1 MQQLYGLTKLALLN
15 TAGYAKCV
23 IPLDKSSSICA
34 PNNTGKSSVINALQF
49 PLIND
54 LRLTEWDGHD
64 LEETRKFY
72 FSSDQ
77 SYILLEANLPHGK
90 VVIGVAG
97 LGKIAGYAHQFF
109 CYNGPLVL
117 DDYLEQ
123 KGDGQTIV
131 KYTKLF
137 NHLGGKGYSP
147 IELKAQELNALLTG
161 GATPFDGDINLK
173 MIPLNNVQDA
183 AVYKEIFRRIL
194 NLHKLG
200 ASDVK
205 RFMLR
210 VFERHMSNAKVDFY
224 EVWRRAFDKVNRS
237 RRELKALE
245 SMQEPIAALESMLE
259 HQTVL
264 KGKLAAYAPRIDTAL
279 VEYDEYQSQQL
290 AELDEALGDIEQE
303 KAEFEQRQ
311 SLYVQQSRDI
321 ERKLTQIE
329 QWFGDYRALHG
340 EFELVNPADLERSL
354 KQLKNDYEALSHSI
368 ASAQG
373 QSLHTLDF
381 RIKETQK
388 QIKSLKLQLKNLE
401 YNLFTRM
408 REDLSLKE
416 VEEISR
422 ILNPDILSFAT
433 TGGGDVTISDED
445 AFGDFL
451 SALSDAVRGGVLT
464 LPGAEI
470 KLKKLQPVQI
480 QTGED
485 KEQLTAQL
493 EALERALLE
502 LNRQREVASD
512 VAGKQ
517 AEKDALYEE
526 LMSLEA
532 ALKRHQQYQIMCQSV
547 DAQQALKDQLDLE
560 REQVDELLAEVQ
572 QGAGSI
578 ADRRSIIKSK
588 KDLIARQS
596 ERLRQVKSE
605 RIDQDLDFYSGKVTP
620 YPIEIQID
628 FDNLADLVHRFNK
641 DCQELRNFDINVR
654 NTYLHIYNAGITK
667 FDNESDEFGKYQK
680 LIAAFHNLDNERD
693 AVERQARVA
702 LTEVAATIKGLR
714 QDLDRL
720 RREMN
725 AFNKGISQHRISNL
739 KDFKINV
746 IPRKM
751 LIESIDTIINTSNL
765 YEQGDTLD
773 LLSQEPVS
781 EKAVNAAKDH
791 IISLAAEKAGLTLS
805 DLFDIRFEVVNR
817 AGDVEHFDKIDSA
830 GSNGTRIT
838 IKLLCGM
845 LFIRHLL
852 SDKEQNLYRIPIY
865 IDEAAD
871 IDPQNQQAIID
882 TALGFGFVPVF
893 ASVKPQ
899 ISCDYIVPIRTVQNG
914 AQNWVDEKDWIEV
927 EPLTR
932 EEEAVISG
940 SDADESG
947 EVTEDAPEM
956 V

>member
-1 MQQLYGLTKLALLN
+1 MQNLYGLSKLALLN

-64 LEETRKFY
+64 LDETRKFY

-77 SYILLEANLPHGK
+77 SYILLEADLPQGP

-109 CYNGPLVL
+109 CYQGK
-117 DDYLEQ
+117 LELEHYTQ
-123 KGDGQTIV
+123 GKTII
-131 KYTKLF
+131 KFTKLF
-137 NHLGGKGYSP
+137 NHLKEQGFNP
-147 IELKAQELNALLTG
+147 LELKAQELNALLTG

-173 MIPLNNVQDA
+173 MIPLNNVQDSA
-183 AVYKEIFRRIL
+183 IYKEIFRRIL

-210 VFERHMSNAKVDFY
+210 VFERHMSNSKVDFY
-224 EVWRRAFDKVNRS
+224 EVWRRSFDKVNRAK
-237 RRELKALE
+237 RELKALE
-245 SMQEPIAALESMLE
+245 SMQEPISALESMLE
-259 HQTVL
+259 NQTVL
-264 KGKLAAYAPRIDTAL
+264 KGKLAAYAPKIDQAL
-279 VEYDEYQSQQL
+279 IDFDSYQEEQL
-290 AELDEALGDIEQE
+290 SELNIALEDIEHE
-303 KAEFEQRQ
+303 KHEFEQKQ
-311 SLYVQQSRDI
+311 QLYVQQSRDI
-321 ERKLTQIE
+321 ERRQTQIE
-329 QWFGDYRALHG
+329 QWFLDFNALKS
-340 EFELVNPADLERSL
+340 EFELVNMATLKVSLSQL
-354 KQLKNDYEALSHSI
+354 KQDYESLSHSLN
-368 ASAQG
+368 SAQG
-373 QSLHTLDF
+373 QSLHTLDY
-381 RIKETQK
+381 RISETQK

-401 YNLFTRM
+401 FNLFTRM

-422 ILNPDILSFAT
+422 LLNPDILSFAT
-433 TGGGDVTISDED
+433 TSSGDIDITDED
-445 AFGDFL
+445 AFGEFL
-451 SALSDAVRGGVLT
+451 QQLSDNVKGGVLT
-464 LPGAEI
+464 LPGATI
-470 KLKKLQPVQI
+470 KLKKLSTVQM
-480 QTGED
+480 QSGEN

-493 EALERALLE
+493 SALEHSLNEFKQQRDVAANVAQKQKEKEALY
-502 LNRQREVASD
+502 D
-512 VAGKQ
+512 
-517 AEKDALYEE
+517 E
-526 LMSLEA
+526 LMSGES
-532 ALKRHQQYQIMCQSV
+532 ALKRFEQYEVMLQSI
-547 DAQQALKDQLDLE
+547 DAQAMLKEQLLAE
-560 REQVDELLAEVQ
+560 REQVDDYLQ
-572 QGAGSI
+572 DIQKNSGSI

-588 KDLIARQS
+588 KEFISRQS

-605 RIDQDLDFYSGKVTP
+605 RIDHTLDLYSGKVTP
-620 YPIEIQID
+620 YMIDVQID
-628 FDNLADLVHRFNK
+628 FDNLSDLVHHFNK

-667 FDNESDEFGKYQK
+667 FDNENDEFSKYQK
-680 LIAAFHNLDNERD
+680 LISAFHNIDNERD

-714 QDLDRL
+714 EDLDRL

-725 AFNKGISQHRISNL
+725 SFNKGISQHRISNL
-739 KDFKINV
+739 QAFKINV

-751 LIESIDTIINTSNL
+751 LVDSIDTIISTSNQF
-765 YEQGDTLD
+765 EQGDTLD
-773 LLSQEPVS
+773 LLSQEPTS
-781 EKAVNAAKDH
+781 ESAVNEAKDH
-791 IISLAAEKAGLTLS
+791 LIKLASDKAGLTLT

-817 AGDVEHFDKIDSA
+817 AGETEHFEKIDSA

-845 LFIRHLL
+845 LFIRYLL
-852 SDKEQNLYRIPIY
+852 SDQEQNLYRIPIY

-871 IDPQNQQAIID
+871 IDPQNQKAIIE
-882 TALGFGFVPVF
+882 TALSFGFVPIF

-899 ISCDYIVPIRTVQNG
+899 VSCNYIVPIRSVKDG

-927 EPLTR
+927 EH
-932 EEEAVISG
+932 SN
-940 SDADESG
+940 D
-947 EVTEDAPEM
+947 
-956 V
+956 

>member
-1 MQQLYGLTKLALLN
+1 MKNLYGLSKLALLN

-64 LEETRKFY
+64 LDETRKFY

-77 SYILLEANLPHGK
+77 SYILLEANLPHGS

-97 LGKIAGYAHQFF
+97 LGKIAGYAHQYF
-109 CYNGPLVL
+109 CYQGKL
-117 DDYLEQ
+117 DLEQ
-123 KGDGQTIV
+123 YTQGKTII
-131 KYTKLF
+131 KFTKLF
-137 NHLGGKGYSP
+137 NHLKSLNYNP

-173 MIPLNNVQDA
+173 MIPLNNVQDSSI
-183 AVYKEIFRRIL
+183 YKEIFRRIL

-210 VFERHMSNAKVDFY
+210 VFERHMSNSKVDFY
-224 EVWRRAFDKVNRS
+224 EVWRRSFDKVNRS
-237 RRELKALE
+237 KRELKALE

-259 HQTVL
+259 NQTVL
-264 KGKLAAYAPRIDTAL
+264 KGKLAAYAPKIDQAL
-279 VEYDEYQSQQL
+279 IDFDTYQESQLSEL
-290 AELDEALGDIEQE
+290 AIALEDIEHE
-303 KAEFEQRQ
+303 KHEFEQKQ

-321 ERKLTQIE
+321 ERRQTQIE
-329 QWFGDYRALHG
+329 QWFLDYDALKS
-340 EFELVNPADLERSL
+340 EFELVNKATLKTSLTQL
-354 KQLKNDYEALSHSI
+354 KQDYESLSHSI
-368 ASAQG
+368 TSAQG
-373 QSLHTLDF
+373 QSLHTLDY
-381 RIKETQK
+381 RISETQK

-401 YNLFTRM
+401 FNLFTRM

-433 TGGGDVTISDED
+433 TTNGDITIDDED
-445 AFGDFL
+445 AFGEFL
-451 SALSDAVRGGVLT
+451 SLLSENVKGGVLT
-464 LPGAEI
+464 LPGASI
-470 KLKKLQPVQI
+470 KLKKLSPVQM
-480 QTGED
+480 QSGEN

-493 EALERALLE
+493 SALEHSLKE
-502 LNRQREVASD
+502 FKQQRD
-512 VAGKQ
+512 VAANVADKQ
-517 AEKDALYEE
+517 KEKDALYDE
-526 LMSLEA
+526 LMSAES
-532 ALKRHQQYQIMCQSV
+532 ALKRLEQFDIMQQSV
-547 DAQQALKDQLDLE
+547 EAQAMLKEQLLAE
-560 REQVDELLAEVQ
+560 REQVDDYLQ
-572 QGAGSI
+572 DIQKNSGSI
-578 ADRRSIIKSK
+578 ADRRSLIKSK
-588 KDLIARQS
+588 QEQINRQT

-605 RIDQDLDFYSGKVTP
+605 RIDHTLDLYSGKVTP
-620 YPIEIQID
+620 YMIDITVD
-628 FDNLADLVHRFNK
+628 FDNLSDLVHHFNK

-654 NTYLHIYNAGITK
+654 NTYLHVYNAGITK
-667 FDNESDEFGKYQK
+667 FDNENDEYTKYQK
-680 LIAAFHNLDNERD
+680 LISAFHNIDNERD

-714 QDLDRL
+714 EDLDRL

-725 AFNKGISQHRISNL
+725 SFNKGISQHRISNL
-739 KDFKINV
+739 QAFKINV

-751 LIESIDTIINTSNL
+751 LVDSIDTIISTSHQF
-765 YEQGDTLD
+765 EQGDTLD
-773 LLSQEPVS
+773 LLSQEPYNES
-781 EKAVNAAKDH
+781 AVNEAKDH
-791 IISLAAEKAGLTLS
+791 LIKLASDKAGLTLT

-817 AGDVEHFDKIDSA
+817 AGETEHFEKIDSA

-845 LFIRHLL
+845 LFIRYLL
-852 SDKEQNLYRIPIY
+852 SDQEQNLYRIPIY

-871 IDPQNQQAIID
+871 IDPQNQKAIIE
-882 TALGFGFVPVF
+882 TALSFGFVPIF

-899 ISCDYIVPIRTVQNG
+899 ISCDYIVPIRSVKDG

-927 EPLTR
+927 EHN
-932 EEEAVISG
+932 
-940 SDADESG
+940 
-947 EVTEDAPEM
+947 
-956 V
+956 

>member
-1 MQQLYGLTKLALLN
+1 MKNLYGLSKLALLN

-64 LEETRKFY
+64 LDETRKFY

-77 SYILLEANLPHGK
+77 SYILLEANLPHGS

-97 LGKIAGYAHQFF
+97 LGKIAGYAHQYF
-109 CYNGPLVL
+109 CYQGKL
-117 DDYLEQ
+117 DLEQ
-123 KGDGQTIV
+123 YTQGKTII
-131 KYTKLF
+131 KFTKLF
-137 NHLGGKGYSP
+137 NHLKSLNYNP

-173 MIPLNNVQDA
+173 MIPLNNVQDSSI
-183 AVYKEIFRRIL
+183 YKEIFRRIL

-210 VFERHMSNAKVDFY
+210 VFERHMSNSKVDFY
-224 EVWRRAFDKVNRS
+224 EVWRRSFDKVNRS
-237 RRELKALE
+237 KRELKALE

-259 HQTVL
+259 NQTVL
-264 KGKLAAYAPRIDTAL
+264 KGKLAAYAPKIDQAL
-279 VEYDEYQSQQL
+279 IDFDTYQESQL
-290 AELDEALGDIEQE
+290 NELGIALEDIEHE
-303 KAEFEQRQ
+303 KHEFEQKQ

-321 ERKLTQIE
+321 ERRQTQIE
-329 QWFGDYRALHG
+329 QWFLDYDALKS
-340 EFELVNPADLERSL
+340 EFELVNKATLKTSLTQL
-354 KQLKNDYEALSHSI
+354 KQDYESLSHSI
-368 ASAQG
+368 TSAQG
-373 QSLHTLDF
+373 QSLHTLDY
-381 RIKETQK
+381 RISETQK

-401 YNLFTRM
+401 FNLFTRM

-433 TGGGDVTISDED
+433 TTNGDITIDDED
-445 AFGDFL
+445 AFGEFL
-451 SALSDAVRGGVLT
+451 SLLSENVKGGVLT
-464 LPGAEI
+464 LPGASI
-470 KLKKLQPVQI
+470 KLKKLSSVQM
-480 QTGED
+480 QSGEN

-493 EALERALLE
+493 NALEHSLKE
-502 LNRQREVASD
+502 FKQQRD
-512 VAGKQ
+512 VAANVADKQ
-517 AEKDALYEE
+517 KEKDALYDE
-526 LMSLEA
+526 LMSAES
-532 ALKRHQQYQIMCQSV
+532 ALKRLEQFDVMQQSV
-547 DAQQALKDQLDLE
+547 EAQAMLKEQLLAE
-560 REQVDELLAEVQ
+560 REQVDDYLQ
-572 QGAGSI
+572 DIQKNSGSI
-578 ADRRSIIKSK
+578 ADRRSLIKSK
-588 KDLIARQS
+588 QEQINRQT

-605 RIDQDLDFYSGKVTP
+605 RIDHTLDLYSGKVTP
-620 YPIEIQID
+620 YMIDITVD
-628 FDNLADLVHRFNK
+628 FDNLSDLVHHFNK

-654 NTYLHIYNAGITK
+654 NTYLHVYNAGITK
-667 FDNESDEFGKYQK
+667 FDNENDEYTKYQK
-680 LIAAFHNLDNERD
+680 LISAFHNIENERD

-714 QDLDRL
+714 EDLDRL

-725 AFNKGISQHRISNL
+725 SFNKGISQHRISNL
-739 KDFKINV
+739 QAFKINV

-751 LIESIDTIINTSNL
+751 LVDSIDTIISTSHQF
-765 YEQGDTLD
+765 EQGDTLD
-773 LLSQEPVS
+773 LLSQEPYS
-781 EKAVNAAKDH
+781 ENAVNEAKDH
-791 IISLAAEKAGLTLS
+791 LIKLASDKAGLTLT

-817 AGDVEHFDKIDSA
+817 AGETEHFEKIDSA

-845 LFIRHLL
+845 LFIRYLL
-852 SDKEQNLYRIPIY
+852 SDQEQNLYRIPIY

-871 IDPQNQQAIID
+871 IDPQNQKAIIE
-882 TALGFGFVPVF
+882 TALSFGFVPIF

-899 ISCDYIVPIRTVQNG
+899 ISCDYIVPIRSVKDG

-927 EPLTR
+927 EH
-932 EEEAVISG
+932 
-940 SDADESG
+940 
-947 EVTEDAPEM
+947 
-956 V
+956 